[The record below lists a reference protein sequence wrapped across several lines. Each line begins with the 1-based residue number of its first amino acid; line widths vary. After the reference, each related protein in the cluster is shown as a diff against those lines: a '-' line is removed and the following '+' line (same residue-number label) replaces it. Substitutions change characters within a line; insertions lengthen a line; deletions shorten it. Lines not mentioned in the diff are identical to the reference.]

1 MASSGTYPLAAAMI
15 NQLNRVDTISN
26 NLANA
31 NTNGFKQEGLSEGSF
46 NAYLERANEKRKT
59 PTKEGEVFNRIPK
72 IDNKFINAQVGS
84 VVPTGNE
91 LDFAISDPNAFFK
104 VQDQN
109 GNILLTRDG
118 SFKVLDGMIVT
129 QNGYRVLNGN
139 DQPIIA
145 EEGFAQ
151 NIALEKTDYTNLER
165 IGNNNYKVKDQDKL
179 TTEFDNEGLI
189 SQGALE
195 KSNVNSVEAMV
206 ALIDAHRRFEQSQ
219 KAVQGIGETNEK
231 LVEKIGS
238 VR

>member
-1 MASSGTYPLAAAMI
+1 MNQGTYPLSAAMV
-15 NQLNRVDTISN
+15 NQLNRVDTIAN

-59 PTKEGEVFNRIPK
+59 PTKEEEVFNKVPK
-72 IDNKFINAQVGS
+72 IDNKFINGQVGS

-91 LDFAISDPNAFFK
+91 LDFAITDPKAFFK

-129 QNGYRVLNGN
+129 QNGFRVLNGN

-151 NIALEKTDYTNLER
+151 NIALEKTDYTNLDK

-179 TTEFDNEGLI
+179 TTEFDNEGLLA
-189 SQGALE
+189 QGSLE

-219 KAVQGIGETNEK
+219 RAVMGIDETNSK
-231 LVEKIGS
+231 LIDKVGS